1 LDFIVI
7 SFWLSWFLLAL
18 IVGVA
23 ANARGRNGLGWFTV
37 AVILS
42 PLIGGLLLL
51 ALPKKTPDVEISHAQ
66 TPFEACARAFHT
78 RWSMEVL
85 FMR

>member
-1 LDFIVI
+1 MDFIVI

-23 ANARGRNGLGWFTV
+23 ANTRGRNGLGWFTV

-66 TPFEACARAFHT
+66 TPFESATPVCAADVAP
-78 RWSMEVL
+78 SL
-85 FMR
+85 